1 MASILCTKIQLPSL
15 YRFLKFAKDGQNMTP
30 RKQIFGGFFGKK
42 GGKSQNFEN
51 SFDTPKDAYIS
62 TLCAKFQ
69 PCNP

>member
-1 MASILCTKIQLPSL
+1 
-15 YRFLKFAKDGQNMTP
+15 MTP
-30 RKQIFGGFFGKK
+30 RKKIFGDFFGKK
-42 GGKSQNFEN
+42 GGKSQNFEK

>member
-1 MASILCTKIQLPSL
+1 
-15 YRFLKFAKDGQNMTP
+15 MTP
-30 RKQIFGGFFGKK
+30 EKKIFSDFFGKN
-42 GGKSQNFEN
+42 GGKSLNFEN